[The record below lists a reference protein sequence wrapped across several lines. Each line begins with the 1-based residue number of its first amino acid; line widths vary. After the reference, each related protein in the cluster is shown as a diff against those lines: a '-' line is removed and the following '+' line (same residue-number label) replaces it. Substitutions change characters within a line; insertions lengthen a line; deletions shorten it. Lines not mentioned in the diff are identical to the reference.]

1 MDKIFLQELFRYLKR
16 YQKTF
21 FYFQEIELI
30 YEKIYHKEMTNY
42 FKLVC
47 TEELLEDTHFYR
59 TYINK
64 DNRIYTVFK
73 VIQMN

>member
-1 MDKIFLQELFRYLKR
+1 MDKIFLQELFHYLKR

-21 FYFQEIELI
+21 FYFQDIELI

-47 TEELLEDTHFYR
+47 TEELLEDAHFCR

-64 DNRIYTVFK
+64 NNKINTVFR
-73 VIQMN
+73 VTQII